1 MTEPRQPLCRHLSVR
16 AVSTALASVLVLG
29 ACAAPGERITLLPDR
44 DGKVGVIEVRAGE
57 ATTELRAAHGQVV
70 VRRSALVAE
79 QWAEPAVRERYG
91 AVIDALPAQPTTFL
105 LNFEFATDTLTPAS
119 RAAVNE
125 LREQLR
131 RFPAPEV
138 VVIGHTDAVGNTA
151 YNDRLSL
158 DRAHRVRDILI
169 ANGIAR
175 EQIQI
180 VARGARDPLVPTPQ
194 GVREPRNRRA
204 EIKLR

>member
-1 MTEPRQPLCRHLSVR
+1 VIDRGRQAKGRSGFAGWL
-16 AVSTALASVLVLG
+16 ALAVTAGLT

-44 DGKVGVIEVRAGE
+44 DGKVGFIEIRAGDATVPLGE
-57 ATTELRAAHGQVV
+57 AYGQVV
-70 VRRSALVAE
+70 VRQSALVAE
-79 QWAEPAVRERYG
+79 RLDQPRVRERYG
-91 AVIDALPAQPTTFL
+91 AVIDALPAAPMTFM
-105 LNFEFATDTLTPAS
+105 LNFEFATDALTPAS
-119 RAAVNE
+119 RVAVNE

-138 VVIGHTDAVGNTA
+138 VVIGHADAVGNTA

-158 DRAHRVRDILI
+158 DRAHRVRDILV
-169 ANGIAR
+169 ASGIAR
-175 EQIQI
+175 DQIQI
-180 VARGARDPLVPTPQ
+180 VARGARDPLVSMPQ